1 MTTTRSAILTEDQH
15 KRFVR
20 ETNNIQTKELGI
32 DSVVITKSNGIE
44 YTVINEKQWFMTKLK
59 YSVVEVDI
67 TKRKTPEYKLQKPKS
82 KKKKE
87 TKNNQEEIT
96 LTQ

>member
-1 MTTTRSAILTEDQH
+1 MTTTRPAVLTEDQH

-20 ETNNIQTKELGI
+20 ETNNIQAKDLGI

-59 YSVVEVDI
+59 YSVVEVDT
-67 TKRKTPEYKLQKPKS
+67 TKRKAPEYKLQKPKS
-82 KKKKE
+82 RKKKE
-87 TKNNQEEIT
+87 TKDDQEDIAPV
-96 LTQ
+96 